1 MLREARN
8 GVAVIHAPAVLT
20 REILPHVAPLERSRG
35 AERFVAARVVIDV
48 MDADEERVLRL
59 PGKRERSRGKDRVLA
74 HGGILTRRVEC
85 AHTPRVATK
94 TKPAAKKA
102 KNANKTTAT
111 SVDPLAFIDSV
122 KSEGKR
128 RDAQELVAMMRE
140 ITGEPPR
147 MWGPTIVGFGSVHY
161 RYDSGREGDICLTGF
176 SPRTAAIVVYLGAD
190 LDNGALLAKL
200 GKHKTGKGCLY
211 VNKLDDVDRG
221 ILRKLIEHSVRETRK
236 RYPSNLA

>member
-1 MLREARN
+1 
-8 GVAVIHAPAVLT
+8 
-20 REILPHVAPLERSRG
+20 
-35 AERFVAARVVIDV
+35 
-48 MDADEERVLRL
+48 
-59 PGKRERSRGKDRVLA
+59 
-74 HGGILTRRVEC
+74 
-85 AHTPRVATK
+85 
-94 TKPAAKKA
+94 
-102 KNANKTTAT
+102 
-111 SVDPLAFIDSV
+111 
-122 KSEGKR
+122 
-128 RDAQELVAMMRE
+128 MMRE